1 MSLSFTKSILL
12 CTATVSVALLSAC
25 GGGNGG
31 GSSTTSSGTTPTP
44 TPTPTPSAEFTMQ
57 GVAAKGL
64 LDGARVIVV
73 DAGEPLPLE
82 LSGFNILGEGT
93 TSATGNFSIEVQDS
107 EGAVNLLVLALMDN
121 ANMKCDSAIGC
132 GLDPVSGAQIGFG
145 DDFALGPNSSILSA
159 YVPTPGAGTTTA
171 NLNSLSSIVTSRMI
185 GLAAEA
191 GSTTGSGEDT
201 QPILRP
207 QDKQVAQDYVAQVLG
222 ITSQE
227 YSALNFI
234 DLTEPLP
241 ASVDQAELRASI
253 LASGFLTAAV
263 AFGSDL
269 EASGFDFTFDDLFD
283 EITSSFFVPEA
294 LIVRESPL
302 DALSISLQEMF
313 GGAVLA
319 LNANVQ
325 ASGGTASNA
334 QDLAASFLIDRVNEI
349 NSAPPNLPV
358 ESDGSLPQPPD
369 EISFVAES
377 IPYINGSSPTGNL
390 SVEIDNPDGLF
401 PLNSSQGVPAGE
413 ISFFADVTSVSPAAS
428 IGLNL
433 FGSTAT
439 HLDFSFGGD
448 LTAGTFE
455 TQVTFTVSEFE
466 QTYTDTI
473 IIEVLPTEIG
483 IAQESVSMTTS
494 PDSAFRLDFI
504 NPNNV
509 DISFVSINNPN
520 GPSYFDVTS
529 IDGSGADV
537 GFSPS
542 IGVAPVG
549 TYDVDV
555 TLSRGLGATASD
567 VIVPLEIIVSQP

>member
-1 MSLSFTKSILL
+1 MPVSFTKSILL
-12 CTATVSVALLSAC
+12 CTATVSVAFLSAC
-25 GGGNGG
+25 GGGSGGGG
-31 GSSTTSSGTTPTP
+31 GSSPTTSGSTP

-64 LDGARVIVV
+64 LDGARVLVV

-93 TSATGNFSIEVQDS
+93 TSATGDFSIEVQDS
-107 EGAVNLLVLALMDN
+107 GGAANLLVLALMDN

-207 QDKQVAQDYVAQVLG
+207 QDKQAAQDYVAQVLG

-241 ASVDQAELRASI
+241 ASVDQAELRASL
-253 LASGFLTAAV
+253 LASGFLTSAV

-269 EASGFDFTFDDLFD
+269 EASGIQFTFDDLFD
-283 EITSSFFVPEA
+283 EITGSFFVPEA
-294 LIVRESPL
+294 LIVRESP
-302 DALSISLQEMF
+302 ANMFSISLQEMF
-313 GGAVLA
+313 GGAVFA
-319 LNANVQ
+319 LDANVQ
-325 ASGGTASNA
+325 ASGGTATNA
-334 QDLAASFLIDRVNEI
+334 QDLALDYLVGRLTEI
-349 NSAPPNLPV
+349 NSAAPNLPI
-358 ESDGSLPQPPD
+358 ESGGTLPQPPA

-377 IPYINGSSPTGNL
+377 ISYINGSSPTGNL
-390 SVEIDNPDGLF
+390 LVEIDNPDTLF

-413 ISFFADVTSVSPAAS
+413 TSFFAEVTSVSPAQS

-433 FGSTAT
+433 SASSPTE
-439 HLDFSFGGD
+439 LDISFGGN
-448 LTAGTFE
+448 LTAGTYE
-455 TQVTFTVSEFE
+455 TEVTFTVSEFD

-473 IIEVLPTEIG
+473 IFEILPTGIG

-494 PDSAFRLDFI
+494 PDSSFRLDFV

-509 DISFVSINNPN
+509 DISFVNIDNPN
-520 GPSYFDVTS
+520 GASYFEVGS
-529 IDGSGADV
+529 IDATGAVV
-537 GFSPS
+537 GYSPS
-542 IGVAPVG
+542 IGVAPTG
-549 TYDVDV
+549 TYNVSV
-555 TLSRGLGATASD
+555 LLSRGLGAEASD
-567 VIVPLEIIVSQP
+567 VIVPLEIVVSQ